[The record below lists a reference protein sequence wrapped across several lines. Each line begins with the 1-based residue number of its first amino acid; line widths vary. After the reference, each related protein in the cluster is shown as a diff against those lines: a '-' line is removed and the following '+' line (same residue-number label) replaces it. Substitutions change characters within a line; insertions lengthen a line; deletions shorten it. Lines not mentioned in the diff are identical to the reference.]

1 MVSFSECNSEISLL
15 KQWGCEYTFHAILSL
30 HFYGG
35 KAVVSLTYVSVMHSK
50 AS

>member
-1 MVSFSECNSEISLL
+1 M
-15 KQWGCEYTFHAILSL
+15 GCEDTFHAILGL

-35 KAVVSLTYVSVMHSK
+35 KAVVLLTYVSVMHSK